1 MSAYLGRHPASKGC
15 YLVEILPILG
25 YVIVPLMMMMMMM
38 MFYVLRHMEDE
49 RIVTAL
55 TVLMNINF
63 PMPGGGGG
71 GGDPLVRPPPQTLED
86 LEDLTGEP
94 GEVHQTRTNAP
105 TRVAPPDRS
114 KVHFSPDKCHRTALS
129 NFPRSCQ
136 TREKLGKTIKQYKSW

>member
-38 MFYVLRHMEDE
+38 MMFYVLRHMEDE

-63 PMPGGGGG
+63 PMPGIHVFLTRSFI
-71 GGDPLVRPPPQTLED
+71 PL
-86 LEDLTGEP
+86 
-94 GEVHQTRTNAP
+94 
-105 TRVAPPDRS
+105 
-114 KVHFSPDKCHRTALS
+114 ALS
-129 NFPRSCQ
+129 VITSRDGIFALSG
-136 TREKLGKTIKQYKSW
+136 TH